1 MSPWAIGAYCLLVLI
16 YIVPVVLFVRR
27 RSKIS
32 RPAPTKGDKS
42 VPDGLVGTL
51 PVDRW

>member
-1 MSPWAIGAYCLLVLI
+1 MNPWAIGAYCLLVLI
-16 YIVPVVLFVRR
+16 YFVPVILLIRR
-27 RSKIS
+27 RSKIT
-32 RPAPTKGDKS
+32 RPAPTKVDQS